1 MIDLKKNTLLREIP
15 DNLLHDK
22 KVVNLAKALQA
33 SLDKMLGWTDKINYT
48 MNLENLD
55 DAVLDHLLWEK
66 HITWSEGLELV
77 KTREQKIKFIEKA
90 IALHRLKG
98 TPAALELVF
107 SVLDKPCELQ
117 EWFEYDGEPYH
128 FKVEINTLTITNKEL
143 KLLRKLI
150 HEYKNVRSWLDFVS
164 IKMPQTHYIELESD
178 QYQYPIYLP
187 ICGTFY
193 CEGMPGKIQEK
204 TLELQK
210 VNYTYPVYLP
220 ICGEI
225 YPNEVMDEW

>member
-1 MIDLKKNTLLREIP
+1 MIDTNLYNKLLPYSLLQDPVLVAMFEAVVIQLKEAYDEADLFFDLVNIDKVPEPLLDLI
-15 DNLLHDK
+15 
-22 KVVNLAKALQA
+22 A
-33 SLDKMLGWTDKINYT
+33 Y
-48 MNLENLD
+48 
-55 DAVLDHLLWEK
+55 EK
-66 HITWSEGLELV
+66 HVDFYDHQLTITQKREL
-77 KTREQKIKFIEKA
+77 IKSSISW
-90 IALHRLKG
+90 HRKKG
-98 TPAALELVF
+98 TRWAVERVVSIVYPNANVY
-107 SVLDKPCELQ
+107 
-117 EWFEYDGEPYH
+117 EWFEYDGHKYRFKIEVDEP
-128 FKVEINTLTITNKEL
+128 FIASKDMKRLRELVEATKNK
-143 KLLRKLI
+143 
-150 HEYKNVRSWLDFVS
+150 RSWLEYIA

-187 ICGTFY
+187 ICGTFH